1 LQQLEQEE
9 AMDDLMMQAEQVE
22 QVESSAFGGKS
33 KKSKAKAKAPP
44 KRFHQDDALASDL
57 YKATKFNGF

>member
-1 LQQLEQEE
+1 MDNLMLQS
-9 AMDDLMMQAEQVE
+9 EQVE
-22 QVESSAFGGKS
+22 QVESSAFGA
-33 KKSKAKAKAPP
+33 KKKKNKAKAPT